1 MQTSYRV
8 TLWTI
13 CGALLAIILVSAPA
27 LIAQQSND
35 EDVDHAG
42 IIRSWTDANRE
53 RGRKIY
59 DLHCYGCHGYDG
71 TSRLPDAR
79 SFNTEELRAGSDPY
93 NMWLTL
99 TEGFGQMVPQTQYTP
114 QERYDVVHF
123 IREVLIR
130 GRNRDQYFEITDE
143 YLASLPE
150 GTRKVDLT
158 VLETHPRDYGPVL
171 TSQFRREVNRAM
183 SFDLGQD
190 VFVTYD
196 LHRMRQHHAWDGFL
210 NLTET
215 QHMRY
220 RGERQP
226 YPDGEPLAGCR
237 NITGHS
243 VTNLNRLRKSH

>member
-1 MQTSYRV
+1 MQLSYRV
-8 TLWTI
+8 TLWI
-13 CGALLAIILVSAPA
+13 VCGGLLAITLVSAPT
-27 LIAQQSND
+27 LIAQQSNN

-42 IIRSWTDANRE
+42 IIQSWTDANRE

-99 TEGFGQMVPQTQYTP
+99 TEGFGQMVPQIQYTP

-143 YLASLPE
+143 YLSSLPE
-150 GTRKVDLT
+150 GTSKVDLT

-226 YPDGEPLAGCR
+226 YPDGEPFAGLQQYYWAF
-237 NITGHS
+237 G
-243 VTNLNRLRKSH
+243 